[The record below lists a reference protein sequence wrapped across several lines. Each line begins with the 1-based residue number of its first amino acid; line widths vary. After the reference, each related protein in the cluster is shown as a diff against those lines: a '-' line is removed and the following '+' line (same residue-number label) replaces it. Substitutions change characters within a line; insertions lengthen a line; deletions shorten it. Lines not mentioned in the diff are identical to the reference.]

1 MASAQLINC
10 IICKTPVRPRQ
21 QAIQCDGCY
30 RWNHRMCNT
39 GISQEEYRA
48 TVREGN
54 GIDWCFPVCASRED
68 WSQLEAEGTRSDD
81 GE

>member
-1 MASAQLINC
+1 
-10 IICKTPVRPRQ
+10 
-21 QAIQCDGCY
+21 
-30 RWNHRMCNT
+30 MCNT

-48 TVREGN
+48 AVREGN

-68 WSQLEAEGTRSDD
+68 RSQLEAEGTRSED